1 MAPESIRPHSDYQIS
16 VTVHNQT
23 EPVRVKLSVRDDKS
37 YEKSTEVTV
46 VNNQTRLAVI
56 HLDAFAVN
64 ANYKF
69 VAEGVEGLVFRNF
82 SSLNVESKNCSIF
95 IQSDKAIYK
104 PSDVIK
110 FRVLVLNFQLQ
121 PVELERG
128 QLKVWITVLTN
139 ASLPF
144 ISQIIIHCVRCDFR
158 MRRRI
163 G

>member
-82 SSLNVESKNCSIF
+82 SALNVESKNCSIF

-121 PVELERG
+121 PVKLERG

-144 ISQIIIHCVRCDFR
+144 ISQITCYSLRS
-158 MRRRI
+158 M
-163 G
+163 